1 MLPVEKRDFIS
12 LGSSLDRCAILCKSS
27 IIINMDQTILL
38 VVLGAIIFGFGLTL
52 NLLNRRLQEL
62 KSSSAVE
69 LIKSDVIELTRGI
82 NILQQAVGDKLDKNN
97 SSMQASMQKQL
108 SESAKLVSDVT
119 QRLAKL
125 DDTNKRVI
133 DVADEL
139 KTLQN
144 VLQNPKQRGVFGE
157 YYLESVL
164 DNILSS
170 KNYQMQYKFKD
181 GEIVDAVI
189 FLDKGQILPIDSK
202 FSLENYNRMVGE
214 KSKPEREKLLAKV
227 RTDLKNRI
235 DETSKYIRANEKT
248 MDFAFMFIPS
258 ESLYYDLLIGD
269 VGTGSSARDLIEYA
283 FRDKKVIIVS
293 PTSFM
298 AYLQTV
304 LHGLRSL
311 QIEEQAKDIQIRVGK
326 LGQHIGKFDEY
337 MQKLGKSLGQT
348 VGHYNSAHKELG
360 KVDKDVVKI
369 AGSDLNVD
377 PLLLDKPL
385 IDE

>member
-1 MLPVEKRDFIS
+1 
-12 LGSSLDRCAILCKSS
+12 
-27 IIINMDQTILL
+27 MDQVILYI
-38 VVLGAIIFGFGLTL
+38 VLGVVVIGFGVVIFVINQRL
-52 NLLNRRLQEL
+52 NEQKDSN
-62 KSSSAVE
+62 AVSM
-69 LIKSDVIELTRGI
+69 LKSDVIELSRVI
-82 NILQQAVGDKLDKNN
+82 NNLQQAVGDKLERNN
-97 SSMQASMQKQL
+97 TSMQTSMQKQL
-108 SESAKLVSDVT
+108 SESAKLITDVT

-125 DDTNKRVI
+125 DETNRRVV

-164 DNILSS
+164 DNILPS
-170 KNYQMQYKFKD
+170 KNYQMQYKFND
-181 GEIVDAVI
+181 GEIVDAVV
-189 FLDKGQILPIDSK
+189 FLDRGQILPIDSK

-214 KSKPEREKLLAKV
+214 DKKPEREKLLARV
-227 RTDLKNRI
+227 RSDLKNRI
-235 DETSKYIRANEKT
+235 DETSKYIRPSEKT

-304 LHGLRSL
+304 LQGLRSL

-326 LGQHIGKFDEY
+326 LGQHIGRFDDY
-337 MQKLGKSLGQT
+337 MQKLGKSLGLT
-348 VGHYNSAHKELG
+348 VTHYNDAHKELG
-360 KVDKDVVKI
+360 KVDKDVIKI
-369 AGSDLNVD
+369 AGSDSGVD
-377 PLLLDKPL
+377 PLLLDQPRS
-385 IDE
+385 EE